1 MSEIIKTPIKDLLI
15 IKPKVFSDERGIFFE
30 SYNSL
35 VFNEVIESDII
46 FVQDNHSLSKK
57 NVLRGLHFQSNKPQG
72 KLVRVCN
79 GNIFDVAVDLRKDST
94 TFLKWFGCELSQE
107 NKKQLWI
114 PPGFAHG
121 FICLSDIAE
130 VLYKTTDFWYPQD
143 ERTIIWNDKNIN
155 IKWPISDEIIMSEK
169 DKNGKAA
176 NYYF

>member
-30 SYNSL
+30 SYNSI
-35 VFNEVIESDII
+35 VFNQAIGSNIL

-57 NVLRGLHFQSNKPQG
+57 NVLRGLHFQLNKPQG
-72 KLVRVCN
+72 KLIRVCN
-79 GNIFDVAVDLRKDST
+79 GNIFDVAVDLRKDSK

-107 NKKQLWI
+107 NKNQLWI

-121 FICLSDIAE
+121 FVCLSNIAE

-143 ERTIIWNDKNIN
+143 EHTIIWNDKNIN
-155 IKWPISDEIIMSEK
+155 IKWPISENMIISEK

-176 NYYF
+176 SFYF